1 LTSPYVANV
10 IARKT
15 RMTWSV
21 AAQRVDL
28 VTVARAGTDDDSTMT
43 TSLDDPTSV
52 THAVQQIADTL

>member
-1 LTSPYVANV
+1 
-10 IARKT
+10 
-15 RMTWSV
+15 MTWSV